1 MQSEFQETQE
11 ESLRWKQASW
21 LVLLAGLLLSGLGW
35 WHAGQRLQ
43 RDADAAFAADARE
56 LALHLDQLVDHHLD
70 VLVSFQSM
78 FAVNGQVSRKTF
90 HEHYRNLRAE
100 SEYPALL
107 AVQYAPLLKHSDK
120 PAFEAQV
127 RNDRSIAPEGYPEF
141 SIHPAGERTDYL
153 PIAYLEP
160 MARNRSAFGFDPAQN
175 VMHRELME
183 RARDSGAM
191 QVSPPIQLIQGG
203 ADPLG
208 LVVRL
213 PVYRHGDR
221 PETVAGRRAAFQGL
235 VSGAIRITDLVAQ
248 ADNGAAWQRLHLRID
263 DPAADT
269 PTLFDSARQAKAL
282 RATTHSDPSDVQVH
296 TLEVGG
302 RHWRL
307 QFTRPP
313 VRALAQAYPLA
324 LLLSGSGFTLILSL
338 MMRNAASRH
347 ARVAE
352 MAQRMSKQARD
363 SEQRLRSVVDH
374 TIDGILTVS
383 PSGRILSVNQAVCR
397 MFGHSESAIVG
408 QHLKLLLPEAGS
420 QEAGMRVEGFLQTQR
435 VGMDGL
441 GRHTEGLRAGGQRF
455 PLELSISTM
464 LLNGLRQYIGV
475 VRDLSAQQAAEHA
488 VMEAHRQLN
497 EVDEMRR
504 VIVHNAPYAIFV
516 LSQHGIVQTVNPA
529 GEHLLGYKAHQLVG
543 RFSIERFFDEQQVA
557 ERARLLTM
565 RLGQT
570 VQTLDVL
577 NHVAQAS
584 PGLAAEWTLVR
595 QDGSSLLAELLITE
609 MSSEYGAQ
617 SGYLVMAHDVTSRRE
632 AENQVQHMALH
643 DALTGLPNRNM
654 LQEQLKLSLAS
665 AEREGHF
672 MAMMFLDL
680 DRFKKINDS
689 LGHHLGDAVLIEV
702 ARRLRQ
708 AMRTS
713 DIVARLG
720 GDEFVVLLPC
730 ITAIED
736 GERVAQKVMEQFAEP
751 LRLDG
756 HELRVT
762 PSIGL
767 ALYPQHGSDA
777 VTLMRHADLAMYQ
790 AKSRGRNRVQVFS
803 DKLVSVTPDTLL
815 LENDLYKALERD
827 ELRLHFQPQFDCRT
841 GHITGAEALVRWEH
855 GGRLVP
861 PSDFIPLA
869 EETGLIVPM
878 GEWVLK
884 RACAMAQ
891 QWRERSGWPLRIAVN
906 LSALQLDQPDLIDTV
921 ARALADTGLPATAL
935 ELEITESVVVRESL
949 RAADVLTQLRTL
961 GVGIAIDDFGVGYS
975 SFAYLRELPVDR
987 FKLDRSFLSAVPQ
1000 SGGDSRLVA
1009 ALIAMGHRL
1018 EVGIVAE
1025 GVETQAQA
1033 DFLKAHGCDEAQ
1045 GYHLGRPLKEEA
1057 FEALLMAHSSEVALA
1072 EQAHAAQAAQ
1082 DNATPGDAQRASTAC
1097 TS

>member
-1 MQSEFQETQE
+1 MQSESSNTPH
-11 ESLRWKQASW
+11 ESLRWRQASW
-21 LVLLAGLLLSGLGW
+21 LMLLAGLLLSGLGW
-35 WHAGQRLQ
+35 WQVGLRVQHE
-43 RDADAAFAADARE
+43 ADTAFANNARA

-70 VLVSFQSM
+70 VLISFQSM
-78 FAVNGQVSRKTF
+78 FAVTGQVSRRTF
-90 HEHYRNLRAE
+90 HEHYKTLNAE

-107 AVQYAPLLKHSDK
+107 AVQYAQRVLSADK
-120 PAFEAQV
+120 AAFEAQV
-127 RNDRSIAPEGYPEF
+127 RQDGSLLPEGYPEF
-141 SIHPAGERTDYL
+141 AITPPGTRADHL
-153 PIAYLEP
+153 PVTYNEP
-160 MARNRSAFGFDPAQN
+160 MARNRSAFGYDMVVEPT
-175 VMHRELME
+175 RRRLME
-183 RARDSGAM
+183 AARDSGEM
-191 QVSPPIQLIQGG
+191 QVSPPVRLIQGG
-203 ADPLG
+203 AQPMG
-208 LVVRL
+208 LLVRL
-213 PVYRHGDR
+213 PVYRGGTR
-221 PETVAGRRAAFQGL
+221 PSTLEARRASFQGL
-235 VSGAIRITDLVAQ
+235 VSGVIRVSDLVAQ
-248 ADNGAAWQRLHLRID
+248 AEGSGTWHGLHLQLD
-263 DPAADT
+263 DVSSAPA
-269 PTLFDSARQAKAL
+269 PLFDSARTPKAYQPRL
-282 RATTHSDPSDVQVH
+282 TAAADDVLTQNLAVA
-296 TLEVGG
+296 G
-302 RHWRL
+302 RQWRL
-307 QFTRPP
+307 TFTRAP
-313 VRALAQAYPLA
+313 VHAWAQAYPLA
-324 LLLSGSGFTLILSL
+324 MLLGGSLCTLALWW
-338 MMRNAASRH
+338 MMRSAAHRH

-352 MAQRMSKQARD
+352 LASRLSKQARD
-363 SEQRLRSVVDH
+363 SEQRLRAVVDH
-374 TIDGILTVS
+374 TIDGILTVA
-383 PSGRILSVNQAVCR
+383 PSGRILSVNQAICR
-397 MFGHSESAIVG
+397 MFGHGEAALVG
-408 QHLKLLLPEAGS
+408 KHLSILLPGAG
-420 QEAGMRVEGFLQTQR
+420 ELETGKRVEGFLQSQR

-455 PLELSISTM
+455 PLDLSISTM
-464 LLNGLRQYIGV
+464 AFEGQKQYIAV

-516 LSQHGIVQTVNPA
+516 LSPQGTVQTVNPA
-529 GEHLLGYKAHQLVG
+529 GEQLLGYKAQQLVG
-543 RFSIERFFDEQQVA
+543 RCSIEGFFDAQQVA
-557 ERARLLTM
+557 ERAHLLTM
-565 RLGQT
+565 RLGQA

-595 QDGSSLLAELLITE
+595 QDGSSVLAELLITE
-609 MSSEYGAQ
+609 MSTEFGSHG
-617 SGYLVMAHDVTSRRE
+617 GYLVMAHDVTSRRE

-654 LQEQLKLSLAS
+654 LQEQLKHSLAA
-665 AEREGHF
+665 AERGGHV

-689 LGHHLGDAVLIEV
+689 LGHLLGDAVLVEV

-730 ITAIED
+730 ITAAED

-751 LRLDG
+751 LHLHG

-767 ALYPQHGSDA
+767 ALYPAHGTDA

-803 DKLVSVTPDTLL
+803 EKMVSATPDTLL

-841 GHITGAEALVRWEH
+841 GRITGAEALLRWEH

-869 EETGLIVPM
+869 EDSGLIVPM
-878 GEWVLK
+878 GEWVLR
-884 RACAMAQ
+884 RACSMAQ
-891 QWRERSGWPLRIAVN
+891 QWRQRSGWPLRMAVN
-906 LSALQLDQPDLIDTV
+906 LSALQLDQAHFTELVSSI
-921 ARALADTGLPATAL
+921 LAETGLPATAV

-949 RAADVLTQLRTL
+949 RAAAVLADLRAL

-1000 SGGDSRLVA
+1000 SGGDSRLMA

-1045 GYHLGRPLKEEA
+1045 GYHLGRPLPEAA
-1057 FEALLMAHSSEVALA
+1057 FEDLLMAHSALHAKTDHWSVAW
-1072 EQAHAAQAAQ
+1072 
-1082 DNATPGDAQRASTAC
+1082 T
-1097 TS
+1097 

>member
-1 MQSEFQETQE
+1 MQSELQETQQ

-21 LVLLAGLLLSGLGW
+21 LVLLAGLLLSGLSW
-35 WHAGQRLQ
+35 WQAGQRVQ
-43 RDADAAFAADARE
+43 KDADAAFAADARE
-56 LALHLDQLVDHHLD
+56 FALHLDQLVDHHLD

-90 HEHYRNLRAE
+90 HEHYRTLHAE

-107 AVQYAPLLKHSDK
+107 AIQYAPLVKLGDK
-120 PAFEAQV
+120 AAFEAQV
-127 RNDRSIAPEGYPEF
+127 RSDRSLSPEGYPDF
-141 SIHPAGERTDYL
+141 KVHPAGERTDYL
-153 PIAYLEP
+153 PIVYLEP
-160 MARNRSAFGFDPAQN
+160 LARNRSAFGYDPAQN
-175 VMHRELME
+175 AQHREIIEM
-183 RARDSGAM
+183 ARDSGEL
-191 QVSPPIQLIQGG
+191 QVSPPIRLIQGG
-203 ADPLG
+203 TDPLG

-213 PVYRHGDR
+213 PVYRGGGR
-221 PETVAGRRAAFQGL
+221 PETIADRRAAFLGL
-235 VSGAIRITDLVAQ
+235 VSGAIRLSDLVAQ
-248 ADNGAAWQRLHLRID
+248 VQGPSAWTRLQLRIED
-263 DPAADT
+263 TQADT
-269 PTLFDSARQAKAL
+269 PALFDSASLPGTFQAPPHAD
-282 RATTHSDPSDVQVH
+282 AHDVQTH
-296 TLEVGG
+296 TLQVAG
-302 RHWRL
+302 RNWRL
-307 QFTRPP
+307 HFTRPT
-313 VRALAQAYPLA
+313 VRPLLQSYPLA
-324 LLLSGSGFTLILSL
+324 LLLGGTGFTLVLCL
-338 MMRNAASRH
+338 MMRSAAGRH
-347 ARVAE
+347 AHAAE
-352 MAQRMSKQARD
+352 LAERLSQQARD

-374 TIDGILTVS
+374 TIDGILTVA

-397 MFGHSESAIVG
+397 IFGHSESTMVG
-408 QHLKLLLPEAGS
+408 QHLSLLLPDAGA
-420 QEAGMRVEGFLQTQR
+420 QEVGKRVENFLQSQR

-441 GRHTEGLRAGGQRF
+441 GRHTEGMRAGGQTF
-455 PLELSISTM
+455 PLELSISSM
-464 LLNGLRQYIGV
+464 ELDGRKQYIGV
-475 VRDLSAQQAAEHA
+475 VRDLSAQQAAELA

-516 LSQHGIVQTVNPA
+516 LSTQGVVQTVNPA
-529 GEHLLGYKAHQLVG
+529 GESLLGYKAHQLVG
-543 RFSIERFFDEQQVA
+543 RFSIERIFDPEQVE

-570 VQTLDVL
+570 VQTLEVL
-577 NHVAQAS
+577 NHVAQSA

-609 MSSEYGAQ
+609 MSSEYGTQ

-654 LQEQLKLSLAS
+654 LQEQLKLSLAT

-689 LGHHLGDAVLIEV
+689 LGHHLGDSVLIEV

-720 GDEFVVLLPC
+720 GDEFVILLPC
-730 ITAIED
+730 IAAQED
-736 GERVAQKVMEQFAEP
+736 GEVVAQKVMEQFIEP
-751 LRLDG
+751 LRLG
-756 HELRVT
+756 AHELRVT

-790 AKSRGRNRVQVFS
+790 AKSKGRNRVQVFS
-803 DKLVSVTPDTLL
+803 DKLATISPDTLV

-827 ELRLHFQPQFDCRT
+827 ELRLHFQPQFDCRS
-841 GHITGAEALVRWEH
+841 GHITGAEALLRWEH

-878 GEWVLK
+878 GEWVLR

-891 QWRERSGWPLRIAVN
+891 QWRQQSGWPLRIAVN
-906 LSALQLDQPDLIDTV
+906 LSAVQLDQADLIDTV

-949 RAADVLTQLRTL
+949 RAADLLTQLRAL

-987 FKLDRSFLSAVPQ
+987 LKLDRSFLGAVPQ

-1033 DFLKAHGCDEAQ
+1033 DFLRAHGCDEAQ

-1057 FEALLMAHSSEVALA
+1057 FEALLMAHSA
-1072 EQAHAAQAAQ
+1072 AHAASLPFGATIQ
-1082 DNATPGDAQRASTAC
+1082 DTDTDALQPQG
-1097 TS
+1097 

>member
-1 MQSEFQETQE
+1 MQSEFQETQQ

-21 LVLLAGLLLSGLGW
+21 LMLLVGLLLSSLGW

-43 RDADAAFAADARE
+43 HDADAAFAADARE
-56 LALHLDQLVDHHLD
+56 FTLHLDQLVDHHLD
-70 VLVSFQSM
+70 VLISFQSM
-78 FAVNGQVSRKTF
+78 FAVTGQVSRRTF
-90 HEHYRNLRAE
+90 HEHYSSLRAE

-120 PAFEAQV
+120 AAFEAAQ
-127 RNDRSIAPEGYPEF
+127 RNDRSLVPEGYPDF
-141 SIHPAGERTDYL
+141 KIHPAGERADYL
-153 PIAYLEP
+153 PIIYLEP
-160 MARNRSAFGFDPAQN
+160 MARNRSAFGFDPSQN
-175 VMHRELME
+175 VVHRDVMD
-183 RARDSGAM
+183 RARDTGAM
-191 QVSPPIQLIQGG
+191 QVSPPIDLIQGG
-203 ADPLG
+203 ADPRG

-213 PVYRHGDR
+213 PVYRGGAR
-221 PETVAGRRAAFQGL
+221 PDTVSARRAAFQGL
-235 VSGAIRITDLVAQ
+235 VSGAIRISDMVAQ
-248 ADNGAAWQRLHLRID
+248 ADSGATWQRLHLRID
-263 DPAADT
+263 DTQADAT
-269 PTLFDSARQAKAL
+269 ALFDSVNHPSAL
-282 RATTHSDPSDVQVH
+282 RPPANSDASDVQVH
-296 TLEVGG
+296 TMEVGG

-307 QFTRPP
+307 QFTRAP
-313 VRALAQAYPLA
+313 VRALAQPYPLA
-324 LLLSGSGFTLILSL
+324 LLLGGSVCTVVLCL
-338 MMRNAASRH
+338 MMRGAASRH
-347 ARVAE
+347 ARAAE
-352 MAQRMSKQARD
+352 MAQHLSKQARD
-363 SEQRLRSVVDH
+363 SEHRLRSVVDH
-374 TIDGILTVS
+374 TIDGILTVA
-383 PSGRILSVNQAVCR
+383 PSGRILSVNQSICR
-397 MFGHSESAIVG
+397 MFGHLEADIVG
-408 QHLKLLLPEAGS
+408 QHLSMLLPEAGA
-420 QEAGMRVEGFLQTQR
+420 QEVGMRVESFLQTQR

-441 GRHTEGLRAGGQRF
+441 GQHTEGLRAGGQTF
-455 PLELSISTM
+455 PVELSISSM
-464 LLNGLRQYIGV
+464 VQNGMRQYIGV
-475 VRDLSAQQAAEHA
+475 VRDLSTQQAAEHA

-516 LSQHGIVQTVNPA
+516 LSAQGIVQTVNPA

-543 RFSIERFFDEQQVA
+543 RFSIERFFDAQQVA

-565 RLGQT
+565 RLGQA

-632 AENQVQHMALH
+632 AENQVQHMAMH

-654 LQEQLKLSLAS
+654 LQEQLKHSLVA

-689 LGHHLGDAVLIEV
+689 LGHQLGDGVLIEV

-736 GERVAQKVMEQFAEP
+736 GERVAQKVMEQFSEP
-751 LRLDG
+751 LRLGG

-767 ALYPQHGSDA
+767 ALYPQHGNDA

-803 DKLVSVTPDTLL
+803 DKMVSVTPDTLL
-815 LENDLYKALERD
+815 LENDLYKALERA

-841 GHITGAEALVRWEH
+841 GRITGAEALLRWEH

-878 GEWVLK
+878 GEWVLQ
-884 RACAMAQ
+884 RACSMAQ
-891 QWRERSGWPLRIAVN
+891 QWRTRSGWPLRIAVN

-921 ARALADTGLPATAL
+921 ARTLADTGLPATAL

-949 RAADVLTQLRTL
+949 RAADVLTQLRAL

-1000 SGGDSRLVA
+1000 SGGDSRLMA

-1033 DFLKAHGCDEAQ
+1033 DFLQAHGCDEAQ
-1045 GYHLGRPLKEEA
+1045 GYHLGRPMNEDA
-1057 FEALLMAHSSEVALA
+1057 FEALLMAHSATHSARHTADVSA
-1072 EQAHAAQAAQ
+1072 E
-1082 DNATPGDAQRASTAC
+1082 ASAR
-1097 TS
+1097 

>member
-1 MQSEFQETQE
+1 MQSEFHETQQ

-21 LVLLAGLLLSGLGW
+21 LVLLAGALLSGLSW
-35 WHAGQRLQ
+35 WHAGQGVQ
-43 RDADAAFAADARE
+43 KDADAAFAADARE
-56 LALHLDQLVDHHLD
+56 FTLHLDQLVDHHLD
-70 VLVSFQSM
+70 VLISFQSM
-78 FAVNGQVSRKTF
+78 FAVTGQVSRKTF
-90 HEHYRNLRAE
+90 TAHYRTLHAE

-107 AVQYAPLLKHSDK
+107 AIQYAPRVPQAGKAAL
-120 PAFEAQV
+120 EAQV
-127 RNDRSIAPEGYPEF
+127 RNDRSLQPEGYPDF
-141 SIHPAGERTDYL
+141 RIHPEGDRAEYQ
-153 PIAYLEP
+153 PIIFIEP
-160 MARNRSAFGFDPAQN
+160 MARNRSAFGFDPAHSPA
-175 VMHRELME
+175 HREVMDL
-183 RARDSGAM
+183 ARDSGEL
-191 QVSPPIQLIQGG
+191 QVSPPIRLVQGG
-203 ADPLG
+203 QG

-213 PVYRHGDR
+213 PVYRDGAR
-221 PETVAGRRAAFQGL
+221 PESISDRRAAYQGL
-235 VSGAIRITDLVAQ
+235 VSGAIRISDLIAQ
-248 ADNGAAWQRLHLRID
+248 AQGPSYWGSRHLRIED
-263 DPAADT
+263 AQAREHL
-269 PTLFDSARQAKAL
+269 LFDSGSLSGAL
-282 RATTHSDPSDVQVH
+282 PSPASADGRDTQTH
-296 TLEVGG
+296 TLQIAS
-302 RHWRL
+302 RTWRL
-307 QFTRPP
+307 TFTRPP
-313 VRALAQAYPLA
+313 VHPLFKPYPLA
-324 LLLSGSGFTLILSL
+324 VLMGGLGCTVVLCL
-338 MMRNAASRH
+338 MMRGAAGRH
-347 ARVAE
+347 AHAAE
-352 MAQRMSKQARD
+352 LAQRLSQQARD
-363 SEQRLRSVVDH
+363 SEHRLRSVVDH
-374 TIDGILTVS
+374 TIDGILTVA
-383 PSGRILSVNQAVCR
+383 PTGRILSVNQAVCR
-397 MFGHSESAIVG
+397 MFGHSEATMVG
-408 QHLKLLLPEAGS
+408 QHLSLLLPGAGA
-420 QEAGMRVEGFLQTQR
+420 QEAGHRVENFLASQR

-441 GRHTEGLRAGGQRF
+441 GRHTEGMRAGGQTF
-455 PLELSISTM
+455 PVELSISTM
-464 LLNGLRQYIGV
+464 ELDGHKQYIAV
-475 VRDLSAQQAAEHA
+475 VRDLSAQQAAELA

-516 LSQHGIVQTVNPA
+516 LSTQGVVQTVNPA

-543 RFSIERFFDEQQVA
+543 RCSIERFFDPDQVE
-557 ERARLLTM
+557 ERARLLSM

-577 NHVAQAS
+577 NHVAQSS

-609 MSSEYGAQ
+609 MSSEYGLQ
-617 SGYLVMAHDVTSRRE
+617 TGYLVMAHDVTSRRD
-632 AENQVQHMALH
+632 AENQVQHMAMH

-654 LQEQLKLSLAS
+654 LQEQLKHSLAA

-689 LGHHLGDAVLIEV
+689 LGHHLGDSVLIEV

-720 GDEFVVLLPC
+720 GDEFVILLPC

-751 LRLDG
+751 LRLG
-756 HELRVT
+756 AHELRVT

-790 AKSRGRNRVQVFS
+790 AKSKGRNRVQVFS
-803 DKLVSVTPDTLL
+803 DQLATVSPDTLV

-841 GHITGAEALVRWEH
+841 GHITGAEALLRWEH

-878 GEWVLK
+878 GEWVLR

-891 QWRERSGWPLRIAVN
+891 QWRQQSGWPLRMAVN
-906 LSALQLDQPDLIDTV
+906 LSAVQLEQTDLIATV
-921 ARALADTGLPATAL
+921 ARALEDTGLPATAL

-949 RAADVLTQLRTL
+949 RAADVLGELRAL

-987 FKLDRSFLSAVPQ
+987 FKLDRSFLGAVPQ

-1045 GYHLGRPLKEEA
+1045 GYHLGRPMNEAA
-1057 FEALLMAHSSEVALA
+1057 FEALLTAHSAIHLA
-1072 EQAHAAQAAQ
+1072 SLPFGATASPESLPTQA
-1082 DNATPGDAQRASTAC
+1082 
-1097 TS
+1097 

>member
-1 MQSEFQETQE
+1 MQSEFQETQQ
-11 ESLRWKQASW
+11 ESLHWKQASW
-21 LVLLAGLLLSGLGW
+21 LMLLAGLSLSALAW

-43 RDADAAFAADARE
+43 HDADAAFAADARE
-56 LALHLDQLVDHHLD
+56 FTLHLDQLVDHHLD
-70 VLVSFQSM
+70 VLISFQSM
-78 FAVNGQVSRKTF
+78 FGVTGEVSRKTF
-90 HEHYRNLRAE
+90 HDHYLTLHAE

-120 PAFEAQV
+120 AAFEAQQ
-127 RNDRSIAPEGYPEF
+127 RNDRSLVAEGYPDF
-141 SIHPAGERTDYL
+141 KIHPAGERADYL
-153 PIAYLEP
+153 PIIYLEP
-160 MARNRSAFGFDPAQN
+160 MARNRSAFGFDPSQN
-175 VMHRELME
+175 VVHREVMD
-183 RARDSGAM
+183 RARDTGAM
-191 QVSPPIQLIQGG
+191 QVSPPIDLIQGG
-203 ADPLG
+203 ADPRG

-213 PVYRHGDR
+213 PVYRGGAR
-221 PETVAGRRAAFQGL
+221 PDNINDRRATFQGL
-235 VSGAIRITDLVAQ
+235 VSGAIRISDLVAQ
-248 ADNGAAWQRLHLRID
+248 ADSGATWQRLHLRIED
-263 DPAADT
+263 TQADQAA
-269 PTLFDSARQAKAL
+269 LFDSASRTAAF
-282 RATTHSDPSDVQVH
+282 RPPANSDVSDVQVH
-296 TLEVGG
+296 TMEVGG

-307 QFTRPP
+307 HFTRAP
-313 VRALAQAYPLA
+313 VRALAQPYPLA
-324 LLLSGSGFTLILSL
+324 LLLGGGACTVALCL
-338 MMRNAASRH
+338 MMRGAATRH
-347 ARVAE
+347 ARAAE
-352 MAQRMSKQARD
+352 MAQQLSKQARD
-363 SEQRLRSVVDH
+363 SEHRLRSVVDH
-374 TIDGILTVS
+374 TIDGILTVA
-383 PSGRILSVNQAVCR
+383 PSGRILSVNQSLCR
-397 MFGHSESAIVG
+397 MFGHNEADIVG
-408 QHLKLLLPEAGS
+408 QHLSMLLPEAGA
-420 QEAGMRVEGFLQTQR
+420 QEVGKRVESFLQTQR
-435 VGMDGL
+435 VGMAGL
-441 GRHTEGLRAGGQRF
+441 GQHTEGLRAGGQTF
-455 PLELSISTM
+455 PVELSISSM
-464 LLNGLRQYIGV
+464 VQNGMRQYIGV
-475 VRDLSAQQAAEHA
+475 VRDLSTQQAAEHA

-516 LSQHGIVQTVNPA
+516 LSAQGIVQTVNPA

-565 RLGQT
+565 RLGQA

-632 AENQVQHMALH
+632 AENQVQHMAMH

-654 LQEQLKLSLAS
+654 LQEQLKHSLAA

-689 LGHHLGDAVLIEV
+689 LGHQVGDGVLIEV

-736 GERVAQKVMEQFAEP
+736 GEHVAQKVMEQFTEP
-751 LRLDG
+751 LRLSG

-767 ALYPQHGSDA
+767 ALYPQHGNDA

-803 DKLVSVTPDTLL
+803 DKMVSVTPDTLL
-815 LENDLYKALERD
+815 LENDLYKALERE

-841 GHITGAEALVRWEH
+841 GRITGAEALLRWDH

-869 EETGLIVPM
+869 EDTGLIVPM
-878 GEWVLK
+878 GEWVLQH
-884 RACAMAQ
+884 ACTMAQ
-891 QWRERSGWPLRIAVN
+891 QWRTRSGWPLRIAVN
-906 LSALQLDQPDLIDTV
+906 LSALQLDQSDLIDTV
-921 ARALADTGLPATAL
+921 ARTLADTGLPATAL

-949 RAADVLTQLRTL
+949 RAADVLTQLRAL

-987 FKLDRSFLSAVPQ
+987 FKLDRSFLSSVPQ
-1000 SGGDSRLVA
+1000 SGGDSRLMA

-1033 DFLKAHGCDEAQ
+1033 EFLTAHGCDEAQ
-1045 GYHLGRPLKEEA
+1045 GYHLGRPMSEDA
-1057 FEALLMAHSSEVALA
+1057 FEALLMAHSATHSADVGA
-1072 EQAHAAQAAQ
+1072 EANAAP
-1082 DNATPGDAQRASTAC
+1082 DGQRGSTAC